1 MSKGGWHLEEKQVR
15 VSGKPRYLWSA
26 VDQEGEVL
34 DFYLTET
41 RDRDAALTFLRRA
54 LKRHRTPEAIP
65 EDTAN
70 SGGSAR

>member
-1 MSKGGWHLEEKQVR
+1 MGKDGWHLEEKRVR

-34 DFYLTET
+34 DFYLTES
-41 RDRDAALTFLRRA
+41 RDKDAALTYLRGA
-54 LKRHRTPEAIP
+54 LRRHRTPEAMP
-65 EDTAN
+65 EGMAT